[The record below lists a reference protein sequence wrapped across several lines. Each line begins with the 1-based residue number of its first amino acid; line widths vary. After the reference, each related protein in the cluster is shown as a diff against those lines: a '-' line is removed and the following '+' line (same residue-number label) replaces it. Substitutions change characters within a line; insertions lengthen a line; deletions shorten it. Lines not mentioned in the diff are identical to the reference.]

1 MDLSSLDLDAVTVHQ
16 QRRLAPDVSIPLDWA
31 QETDVVKFFLPLVGA
46 LHGLSARDL
55 NLKFRAERLEISRR
69 GTGGQLLVA
78 GTLGGRCDPSE
89 CEWQVLGSE
98 LVISLRKSAQR
109 EWLHSLLLDEA
120 LPGPTGGVVAP
131 SSSAPA
137 LAAAAAPATAPA
149 SAPMPPPAAPT
160 KRAPAQM
167 PQRLVPGKAD
177 AAAAERKGALADK
190 YHQWDRFDDM
200 SALAQVENAGLDPD
214 APTMTLRSSPGKDGS
229 PNVAGLQ
236 CTEYVKD
243 QEEIALD
250 EELGQKR
257 TDLQRSFNQTARR
270 AMELKEHG
278 NKLLG
283 QRRTA
288 EALEAYLEGEQSLE
302 LITGHAAILL
312 SAQLRELTGT
322 LRRDL
327 QNNGAQAALT
337 LREWDEAIRLSSE
350 VLALETAQPKALYRR
365 AAARVGRAA
374 PGDTELARADLR
386 ALLRVQPHNSAA
398 QKLLDGLGHLV

>member
-55 NLKFRAERLEISRR
+55 NLNFRAERLEISRR

-131 SSSAPA
+131 T
-137 LAAAAAPATAPA
+137 AAPTAA
-149 SAPMPPPAAPT
+149 NMPPPAAPT
-160 KRAPAQM
+160 KRAPAAAPAPM

-190 YHQWDRFDDM
+190 YHEWDRFDDM

-243 QEEIALD
+243 KEEIALD

-374 PGDTELARADLR
+374 PGDAELARADLR